1 MDHKYISQ
9 GDLESALSADTVL
22 RLYDDGDGQVDTL
35 ALDFQIDSAEAE
47 VDSWILG
54 NYDEPLLVQADR
66 LVKRA
71 AVLFLIHLSFDR
83 HPEYVRT
90 FGEDKRHEGAYER
103 ATALM
108 ERIAKAIQR
117 LPDQPGPPANVGGDV
132 SSTADAPGFPTP
144 VRTVFEDMGDF

>member
-1 MDHKYISQ
+1 MSKYISRP
-9 GDLESALSADTVL
+9 DLENALSAETVL
-22 RLYDDGDGQVDTL
+22 RLYDDGTGNVDDD
-35 ALDFQIDSAEAE
+35 ALSFQIDCAEAE
-47 VDSWILG
+47 VDSWLLS
-54 NYDEPLLVQADR
+54 NYKEPLPIATDR

-108 ERIAKAIQR
+108 QRISDALQR
-117 LPDQPGPPANVGGDV
+117 LPDVPEPPANAGGV
-132 SSTADAPGFPTP
+132 VYSQGP
-144 VRTVFEDMGDF
+144 RTIIDSIDGTQNSGDF